1 MDATAAMDLEGAQR
15 PPKRRHRAGGDRVE
29 VYAGDTR
36 FVAAASTLTSNSTYF
51 ASLLSANWR
60 GNDDVGP
67 RELFL
72 DQDPAPFAILLAYMR
87 RGSIAVDDITTDVLA
102 LAEFLCME
110 QFLLAVK
117 VRWYQ
122 NIGRGRGPVLTD
134 DDSIAAAFDEEH
146 GCIRTAI
153 SSGLFPLFLKR
164 DDVHAEKEMA
174 VLTISELTHDN
185 VQTQVITVD
194 EAGQTGMEHGAMCLI
209 GALNGM
215 HLKGYTKREP
225 QMDKSN
231 RYEEITVFSRRKHP
245 TVPSGRATDIFIPGN
260 DEVNERREHCD
271 VKQFAMLLEETD
283 TWDENIIA
291 PSEFSPH
298 VDDQSDPFAT
308 CTFEGRSNWMEIH
321 GFIARETDYEIMF
334 APYAQS
340 LLAQFYPDSKK
351 DSFRRCRMYS
361 RRIPRPT
368 KM

>member
-1 MDATAAMDLEGAQR
+1 M
-15 PPKRRHRAGGDRVE
+15 
-29 VYAGDTR
+29 
-36 FVAAASTLTSNSTYF
+36 AAASTLTSNSTYF
-51 ASLLSANWR
+51 ASLLSANWS
-60 GNDDVGP
+60 GGDDVGP

-87 RGSIAVDDITTDVLA
+87 RGSIAVHDITTDVLA

-117 VRWYQ
+117 MRWYQ
-122 NIGRGRGPVLTD
+122 NIGRGAALSD
-134 DDSIAAAFDEEH
+134 DDAIAAAFDKEH

-174 VLTISELTHDN
+174 VLTVSELTHDN

-194 EAGQTGMEHGAMCLI
+194 EAGQQTGMEHGAEYLI

-215 HLKGYTKREP
+215 HLRGYTKREP

-245 TVPSGRATDIFIPGN
+245 IVFSGRATDIFIPSD
-260 DEVNERREHCD
+260 DEVNERREHST

-283 TWDENIIA
+283 TWEENIIA
-291 PSEFSPH
+291 PSEFSPRE
-298 VDDQSDPFAT
+298 DDKIDPFAT
-308 CTFEGRSNWMEIH
+308 CTFEGRSNWLEIH
-321 GFIARETDYEIMF
+321 GFITRETDYEIMF

-340 LLAQFYPDSKK
+340 LSAQFYPESKK

-368 KM
+368 KV